1 MSTEPQ
7 IKKRRRISYLP
18 SIISVAMVLFMT
30 GLLGIILI
38 SGKNL
43 SNHLRENF
51 QITVFMQKDMKEAD
65 QKRVFESIRSAEYT
79 KRAKL
84 VSREDAA
91 KEFTQEIGQDFVSFL
106 GFNPLLPSVE
116 LFLKSKYA
124 KPDAIS
130 KIDTELR
137 RNKEVVEV
145 VYQKSII
152 EEINKNVKTIGSIMM
167 GLSVVFLIIAIT
179 LINNTIRL
187 NLYALRFII
196 KSMQMVGATHG
207 FIIRPFVVRSFINGL
222 IGGVVSCV
230 LLSGMLY
237 WLPFWV
243 DGIRTV
249 YNASQFAMLF
259 VVIIIAGVIISMLS
273 SWISTN
279 HYLRMKID
287 DLY

>member
-7 IKKRRRISYLP
+7 IKKRRRISNLP
-18 SIISVAMVLFMT
+18 SIISIALVLFML

-51 QITVFMQKDMKEAD
+51 QITVFLQKDLSQKELGKIFD
-65 QKRVFESIRSAEYT
+65 QIKQSEY
-79 KRAKL
+79 AKKATL
-84 VSREDAA
+84 VSREEAA
-91 KEFTQEIGQDFVSFL
+91 KQFTKEIGQDFVSFL

-152 EEINKNVKTIGSIMM
+152 EEINKNVRTIGSIMV

-179 LINNTIRL
+179 LINSTIRL
-187 NLYALRFII
+187 NLYAMRFII

-207 FIIRPFVVRSFINGL
+207 FIIRPFVMRSFINGL
-222 IGGVVSCV
+222 FGGLGSC
-230 LLSGMLY
+230 LLLASILY

-243 DGIRTV
+243 DGIQTV
-249 YNASQFAMLF
+249 YNNTQFAMLF
-259 VVIIIAGVIISMLS
+259 VVVIIAGIIISMVS
-273 SWISTN
+273 SFISTN

>member
-7 IKKRRRISYLP
+7 IKKRRRISHLP
-18 SIISVAMVLFMT
+18 SIISIAMVLSML

-51 QITVFMQKDMKEAD
+51 QITVFMQKDLKPEQLKEIYNQVNIAD
-65 QKRVFESIRSAEYT
+65 YT
-79 KRAKL
+79 KKATL
-84 VSREDAA
+84 VSRDDAA
-91 KEFTQEIGQDFVSFL
+91 KQFTQEIGEDFVSFL
-106 GFNPLLPSVE
+106 GFNPLLPSIE

-124 KPDAIS
+124 KPDAIT
-130 KIDTELR
+130 KIDKELR
-137 RNKEVVEV
+137 RNPEVVEV

-152 EEINKNVKTIGSIMM
+152 EELNKNVKIVGSIMV
-167 GLSVVFLIIAIT
+167 GVSILFFIIAIT

-187 NLYALRFII
+187 NLYAMRFII

-207 FIIRPFVVRSFINGL
+207 FIIRPFVLRSFINGL
-222 IGGVVSCV
+222 IGGVSSCLV
-230 LLSGMLY
+230 LTGILS
-237 WLPFWV
+237 WLPYWV
-243 DGIRTV
+243 DGIQTV
-249 YNASQFAMLF
+249 YNKGQFAFLF
-259 VVIIIAGVIISMLS
+259 VVIIIVGVIMSMLS

-279 HYLRMKID
+279 HYLKMKID